1 MFGNSIFR
9 NDPFFNQ
16 NTDVMSEFDR
26 MDQRMDHMLRSSF
39 GMGMPMMP
47 SIMGPP
53 MGDNGM
59 GRQQLQRQQQQQQQQ
74 LQQQQQM
81 TPFGGSMF
89 GNMFGNMDAMFSRMQ
104 NDPNAHSFSS
114 SRVISY
120 SSDGS
125 SAPKYYEASSETT
138 QGPGGVRQTRKS
150 ERNSVT
156 GLDRMAVGH
165 HIYDRGHV
173 VERSRNRRTNER
185 EENQEFLNMDEEE
198 KDAFHQEWQ
207 QKSRAPSRENHIGYD
222 SNNPRRQQ
230 RAIDSAEYH
239 RSNIDNHRNNVD
251 RDRPRERH
259 GDRGDRDRHRDGRRV
274 QINSRAEEI

>member
-1 MFGNSIFR
+1 
-9 NDPFFNQ
+9 
-16 NTDVMSEFDR
+16 MSEFDR
-26 MDQRMDHMLRSSF
+26 MDQRMDHMLQSSF

-47 SIMGPP
+47 TIMRPP
-53 MGDNGM
+53 MVDNGM
-59 GRQQLQRQQQQQQQQ
+59 GRQLQQQ
-74 LQQQQQM
+74 QQQQQM
-81 TPFGGSMF
+81 TPFGGNMF
-89 GNMFGNMDAMFSRMQ
+89 GNMFGNMDAMLSRMQ
-104 NDPNAHSFSS
+104 NDPNANAHSFSS

-165 HIYDRGHV
+165 HIYDRAHV

-207 QKSRAPSRENHIGYD
+207 QKSRVPSRENHIGYE

-239 RSNIDNHRNNVD
+239 RNNLHNHRSNID

-259 GDRGDRDRHRDGRRV
+259 GDRGVRGRHRDGRRV